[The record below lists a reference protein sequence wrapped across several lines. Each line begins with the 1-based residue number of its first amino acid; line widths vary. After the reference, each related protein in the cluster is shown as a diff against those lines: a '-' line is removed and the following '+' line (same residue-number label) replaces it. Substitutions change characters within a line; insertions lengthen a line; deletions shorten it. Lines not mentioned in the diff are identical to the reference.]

1 MSTTFYIVSL
11 ILCQKYVELKEKGR
25 FMAGFAV
32 SEDSKNIGIRMKQ
45 ILKQINI
52 TQEQAAF
59 RLGLSSASALHHYM
73 SGRRELPISVINRF
87 CTEFNIPVATLFA
100 NDDITLNTE
109 NDLVLDIMLAID
121 EFLAEKHLALTGEQ
135 RKKLV
140 KDFLAKDCHDANLIK
155 STLSALHA
163 INSEMFSKG
172 K

>member
-1 MSTTFYIVSL
+1 
-11 ILCQKYVELKEKGR
+11 
-25 FMAGFAV
+25 MAGRPT
-32 SEDSKNIGIRMKQ
+32 STDSKQIGQRMKQ
-45 ILKQINI
+45 IMKQINI
-52 TQEQAAF
+52 TQEQVAF
-59 RLGLSSASALHHYM
+59 RLGLGSQAVLNNYIN
-73 SGRRELPISVINRF
+73 GRSEIPLNVINRF
-87 CTEFNIPVATLFA
+87 CTEFNVPVATLFA

-109 NDLVLDIMLAID
+109 NNLVLDIMLAID

-155 STLSALHA
+155 NTLSALHA